1 MGFSSFSANVTSAS
15 TMEKLGGSENLAKVV
30 AIASSNSLL
39 SLSEADIY
47 DVFHGISRFN
57 HSCLP
62 NADCFLSDL
71 DRPVEL
77 RAVRNIKE
85 GEEITITYI
94 GDDTCRDRDER
105 RAELLDRYSFL
116 CRCTGCEISEAAL
129 EVNKQDCANYRSLYT
144 ELDLRDAADER
155 VAIIKEMYKL
165 AKEIKTFSYTSILQI
180 LKWGS
185 CAALH
190 ASLWSDAAAFSKASY
205 IITKRIRGPD
215 DNVTQTYLSSVV
227 MFTRLMEAQL

>member
-1 MGFSSFSANVTSAS
+1 
-15 TMEKLGGSENLAKVV
+15 MEKLGGSENLAKVV

-144 ELDLRDAADER
+144 ELDLRDAAPHCTPR
-155 VAIIKEMYKL
+155 SGQTPLPSARRP
-165 AKEIKTFSYTSILQI
+165 TSSPRGFADPMTTSPRPICL
-180 LKWGS
+180 LLS
-185 CAALH
+185 CLP
-190 ASLWSDAAAFSKASY
+190 
-205 IITKRIRGPD
+205 G
-215 DNVTQTYLSSVV
+215 
-227 MFTRLMEAQL
+227 